1 MNNAMRSAATL
12 GLMLATISMVSAV
25 GTPPA
30 ASAATPAAVA
40 SGLYEQDND
49 AIQRI
54 GTWET
59 ISRST
64 DSGGSSANA
73 KVTGDSASLT
83 FVGDGVAWVGRTG
96 PALGQADVFIDGRR
110 TQTVDLYAAEQQFQR
125 TIFEQTGLS
134 DGEHTIRIVRLG
146 THSNASKGNDISL
159 DAFRITDTTAPPPP
173 KDVVLTADESGATVQ
188 WSASSTVDVVGY
200 RVYRALGQNPLEL
213 VSGTPLLTTTT
224 FKDIG
229 LTYGATY
236 RFAVAAVDSSGNTSV
251 KSRIPSVVQP
261 APVEPR
267 TRASDCPSDARLV
280 SSLADLRSAVAS
292 AVPGSAIRLAP
303 GRYAGGITVTRSGT
317 ASNPIWIC
325 GPRTAVLDNGNVQSK
340 NGVLLDDVRYVNVAG
355 FAITNFRKGVV
366 VSSSDHVSVADL
378 YIRYIGEEAI
388 KVRYDST
395 NTVVLA
401 NSIISTGNVEPG
413 YGEGVYIGTSPK
425 QWCAVF
431 ECNPDQSN
439 STLVIGNDI
448 SGTRAD
454 PIEAK
459 PGTRGGVIR
468 GNKIDGRALTA
479 VTTLMAVKGNDYLVT
494 DNVAVN
500 GPGEDGF
507 FAGQTEIVGYGRN
520 NLLARNSIS
529 VASGATA
536 IRIGSGD
543 GNIIDCSNVAKT
555 KGSILSNVTCQ
566 R

>member
-1 MNNAMRSAATL
+1 MNTVMKTAATL
-12 GLMLATISMVSAV
+12 GLMLLTVPVVPTVDI
-25 GTPPA
+25 PA
-30 ASAATPAAVA
+30 EAAAPAPVP

-49 AIQRI
+49 AILRT

-59 ISRST
+59 VTRST

-73 KVTGDSASLT
+73 KAAGDSASLT
-83 FVGDGVAWVGRTG
+83 FVGNGVAWVGRTG
-96 PALGQADVFIDGRR
+96 PALGRADVFIDGRQTR
-110 TQTVDLYAAEQQFQR
+110 TVDLYTAEQQFQR

-159 DAFRITDTTAPPPP
+159 DAFRVVDTAAPPPP
-173 KDVVLTADESGATVQ
+173 KDVVLKSDESGVTVQ
-188 WSASSTVDVVGY
+188 WSASSAADVVGY
-200 RVYRALGQNPLEL
+200 RVYRALGQNSLEL
-213 VSGTPLLTTTT
+213 VSGTALLTTTS

-229 LTYGATY
+229 LTYGASY

-251 KSRIPSVVQP
+251 KSKIPSVTQP
-261 APVEPR
+261 TPVEPR
-267 TRASDCPSDARLV
+267 TRASDCPSNARLV
-280 SSLADLRSAVAS
+280 STLTELRSAVAA
-292 AVPGSAIRLAP
+292 AVPGTAIRLAP
-303 GRYAGGITVTRSGT
+303 GRYTGGITVTRSGT
-317 ASNPIWIC
+317 SSDPIWIC

-340 NGVLLDDVRYVNVAG
+340 NGVLLDGVRHVNVAG

-366 VSSSDHVSVADL
+366 VSSSDYASVADL
-378 YIRYIGEEAI
+378 YVRYVGEEAI
-388 KVRYDST
+388 KIRYDST
-395 NTVVLA
+395 NTVVVA
-401 NSIISTGNVEPG
+401 NTIISTGNVEPE

-431 ECNPDQSN
+431 DCNPDQSN
-439 STLVIGNDI
+439 STKVIGNDI

-459 PGTRGGVIR
+459 PGTRGGIIR
-468 GNKIDGRALTA
+468 GNKIDGRSLTA

-500 GPGEDGF
+500 GPGEDGV
-507 FAGQTEIVGYGRN
+507 FAGQTEVVGYGRD
-520 NLLARNSIS
+520 NLFARNSIG

-536 IRIGSGD
+536 IRIGSGA
-543 GNIIDCSNVAKT
+543 GNVVDCTNIATT
-555 KGSILSNVTCQ
+555 KGSVLSNVTCQ